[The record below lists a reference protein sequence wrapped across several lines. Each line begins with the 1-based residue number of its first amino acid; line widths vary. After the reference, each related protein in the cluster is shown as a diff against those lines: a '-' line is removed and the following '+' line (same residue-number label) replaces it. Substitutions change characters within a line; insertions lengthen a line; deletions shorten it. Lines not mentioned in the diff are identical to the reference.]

1 MSQIS
6 GIAEIVL
13 AVHSMPESL
22 KFYSDIL
29 GLPIMSPV
37 APKLPVF
44 LKVAE
49 TAGVPQMLVLVPL
62 PVDTPAFTAPRTLH
76 HLALEVAP
84 EGFDSE
90 QARLESLGFK
100 VRGGKHPVI
109 PSRTMYIND
118 PDGNEVEL
126 ICTA

>member
-1 MSQIS
+1 MSQIT

-22 KFYSDIL
+22 KFYSDML
-29 GLPIMSPV
+29 GLPTMSPV
-37 APKLPVF
+37 ASSGPVF

-62 PVDTPAFTAPRTLH
+62 PKDAPSFTAPRTLH
-76 HLALEVAP
+76 HLALEIAP
-84 EGFDSE
+84 EQFDAE
-90 QARLESLGFK
+90 QFRLESLGFK

-109 PSRTMYIND
+109 VSRTMYIND

>member
-1 MSQIS
+1 MSQIT

-13 AVHSMPESL
+13 AVHSMTESL
-22 KFYSDIL
+22 KFYSDML
-29 GLPIMSPV
+29 GLPTMSPV
-37 APKLPVF
+37 AANVPVF

-62 PVDTPAFTAPRTLH
+62 PSDAPAFAAPRTLH
-76 HLALEVAP
+76 HLALEIAP
-84 EGFDSE
+84 EQFDAE

-109 PSRTMYIND
+109 LSRTMYIND

>member
-1 MSQIS
+1 MSQIT

-13 AVHSMPESL
+13 AVHSMAESL
-22 KFYSDIL
+22 KFYSDML
-29 GLPIMSPV
+29 GLPTMSPV
-37 APKLPVF
+37 APNVPVF

-62 PVDTPAFTAPRTLH
+62 PKDAPAFSSPRTLH

-84 EGFDSE
+84 EQFDAE

-109 PSRTMYIND
+109 LSRTMYISD